1 MGTTFIIVRSNHW
14 HGDELSQFSLWKSTC
29 ASSDSLSPICGSILF
44 GTASHKIKKKSQN
57 FVTLPSRKKTLMIY
71 KIRIILDAQ
80 EDIFRDIEID
90 ASNSME
96 EFHNAI
102 AQSFGFLGNEM
113 ASFYTCDNEWNQ
125 DEEIALF
132 DMSETGSDVRLMN
145 ETFLEDVTIFAT
157 LVLLYNHKCE
167 VRALDDLWVKQC
179 SLLLGVLVIKQ

>member
-1 MGTTFIIVRSNHW
+1 
-14 HGDELSQFSLWKSTC
+14 
-29 ASSDSLSPICGSILF
+29 
-44 GTASHKIKKKSQN
+44 
-57 FVTLPSRKKTLMIY
+57 MIY

-80 EDIFRDIEID
+80 DDIFRDIEIE

-113 ASFYTCDNEWNQ
+113 ASFYTCDSEWKQ

-145 ETFLEDVTIFAT
+145 ETFLEDVMNAQSPKLIYVYDFLSMWTFFVELADIVENESGITYPNVLFSFGELPETPPEKNFKSEPTFDFDDT
-157 LVLLYNHKCE
+157 LENY
-167 VRALDDLWVKQC
+167 DDLDFDENWN
-179 SLLLGVLVIKQ
+179 